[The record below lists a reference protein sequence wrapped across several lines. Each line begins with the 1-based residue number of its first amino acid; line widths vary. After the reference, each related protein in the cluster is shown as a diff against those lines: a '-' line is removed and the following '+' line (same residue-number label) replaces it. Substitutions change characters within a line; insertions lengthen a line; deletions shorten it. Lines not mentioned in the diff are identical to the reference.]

1 MKWMRTALFWIITQE
16 LLTLEFGTDKLSRT
30 AVKKLPPS
38 LLNNPEERNSYPQV
52 CAFPI
57 MPDEG
62 VNLYKTLGKIINCV
76 CVNLYVFRQLT
87 VR

>member
-1 MKWMRTALFWIITQE
+1 MCTALFWVITQG
-16 LLTLEFGTDKLSRT
+16 LLTLEFGNYKLSRN

-38 LLNNPEERNSYPQV
+38 LLNNTEECSSYPQV

-57 MPDEG
+57 MTDEALQP
-62 VNLYKTLGKIINCV
+62 NKTLGKIINSV
-76 CVNLYVFRQLT
+76 YFNLYVFRQLT